1 MMSCRGVLGFWLVF
15 LSYMVCCTVAWN
27 GLSRNDFPE
36 GFIFG
41 TASSAYQYE
50 GAYNEGGRGAS
61 IWDTFSH
68 KKGVDEFS
76 NSSLSLNQSLND
88 TTRVQYHHDYLQY
101 LVKAIRENADVRGYF
116 VWSLLDNF
124 EWILGY
130 SVRFGLY
137 FVDFKTLMRYP
148 KTFAEWFI
156 RMLLKGN

>member
-68 KKGVDEFS
+68 KKGDVLGNANGNVAD
-76 NSSLSLNQSLND
+76 D
-88 TTRVQYHHDYLQY
+88 QYHHYK
-101 LVKAIRENADVRGYF
+101 V
-116 VWSLLDNF
+116 S
-124 EWILGY
+124 
-130 SVRFGLY
+130 
-137 FVDFKTLMRYP
+137 P
-148 KTFAEWFI
+148 
-156 RMLLKGN
+156 

>member
-68 KKGVDEFS
+68 KKGDVLGNANGNVAD
-76 NSSLSLNQSLND
+76 D
-88 TTRVQYHHDYLQY
+88 QYHHYKMVEGRLI
-101 LVKAIRENADVRGYF
+101 KM
-116 VWSLLDNF
+116 VWNIITIS
-124 EWILGY
+124 
-130 SVRFGLY
+130 SM
-137 FVDFKTLMRYP
+137 DFFRKVCNHL
-148 KTFAEWFI
+148 
-156 RMLLKGN
+156 